1 MSSYLRIGVTSSHF
15 SASHPA
21 MLTSFWNFH
30 SLPCES
36 HADQVQ
42 YPFLPA
48 VFSYLFVPK
57 KSAAI
62 LAAFSLVMWFIS
74 TSTPIVCSFI
84 LAICCAVF
92 SFILVSSAKCFLS
105 CRWGFSLSVVHI
117 LPHYGA
123 HSNPLN
129 VQNIRLYIC
138 RISGVYYT

>member
-1 MSSYLRIGVTSSHF
+1 MLPPHQNYSIAGRKSQSERIKICLSCVIIMCLQKCSHIYRQI
-15 SASHPA
+15 HYIV
-21 MLTSFWNFH
+21 LNF
-30 SLPCES
+30 
-36 HADQVQ
+36 
-42 YPFLPA
+42 
-48 VFSYLFVPK
+48 K
-57 KSAAI
+57 
-62 LAAFSLVMWFIS
+62 M
-74 TSTPIVCSFI
+74 VCSFI
-84 LAICCAVF
+84 LAICCTVF